1 MTITAEEPQAAEIA
15 KDKIDDEKD
24 EKDELKHAL
33 EHDDKKTPNEDEQ
46 KALNDAKK
54 LEEENA
60 AKKSEEELKKI
71 EDAKLARQTP
81 DELSEL
87 RQITREQRRALQ
99 VQEDKYNDLIKR
111 MKEADIHGEDK
122 ADPNVEMLHQMRS
135 MQLDNL
141 IAVMEVNP
149 KYEDVK
155 EVCSAANFGDL
166 VDALANAVQAKQGG
180 NIDDIVKEIE
190 SDIWKLP
197 NPYAFIYEQVKAHHP
212 KYVKSNTDDKGKNG
226 EKGGKDKKKDIP
238 KVPPSINDTL
248 GGSDK
253 GMTGWTA
260 ARIDALDEKELD
272 NVPKDIYAKYLRN
285 KLD

>member
-1 MTITAEEPQAAEIA
+1 MTITAEESQATEIA

-87 RQITREQRRALQ
+87 RQITREQKRALQ
-99 VQEDKYNDLIKR
+99 AQEDKYNDLIKR
-111 MKEADIHGEDK
+111 MKEADILGEDK

-155 EVCSAANFGDL
+155 EVCSDANFGDL

-212 KYVKSNTDDKGKNG
+212 KYVKSNTD

-248 GGSDK
+248 GGGDK

-272 NVPKDIYAKYLRN
+272 NVPKDIYAKYLHN
-285 KLD
+285 ELN

>member
-1 MTITAEEPQAAEIA
+1 MTTTAEELQVAESA
-15 KDKIDDEKD
+15 KDAKDEIDD

-33 EHDDKKTPNEDEQ
+33 EHDDKKTPNDD
-46 KALNDAKK
+46 KKTPNDAKK

-71 EDAKLARQTP
+71 EAAKLARQTP

-87 RQITREQRRALQ
+87 RQITREQKRALQ
-99 VQEDKYNDLIKR
+99 AQEDKYNDLIKR
-111 MKEADIHGEDK
+111 MKEADILGEDK

-155 EVCSAANFGDL
+155 EVCSDANFGDL

-272 NVPKDIYAKYLRN
+272 NVPKNIYTKYLRN
-285 KLD
+285 ELD

>member
-87 RQITREQRRALQ
+87 RQITREQKRTLQ
-99 VQEDKYNDLIKR
+99 AQEDKYNDLIKR
-111 MKEADIHGEDK
+111 MKEADILGEDK

-212 KYVKSNTDDKGKNG
+212 KYVKSNTD

-248 GGSDK
+248 GGGDK

-272 NVPKDIYAKYLRN
+272 NVPKDIYAKYLHN
-285 KLD
+285 ELN

>member
-1 MTITAEEPQAAEIA
+1 MTIMAEEPQTAEIA

-111 MKEADIHGEDK
+111 MKEADILGEDK
-122 ADPNVEMLHQMRS
+122 TDPNVEMLHQMRS

-155 EVCSAANFGDL
+155 EVCSDANFGDL

-212 KYVKSNTDDKGKNG
+212 KYVKSNTDNKGKND
-226 EKGGKDKKKDIP
+226 EKGGKGKKKDIP

-248 GGSDK
+248 GGGDK

-260 ARIDALDEKELD
+260 ARIDALDERELD
-272 NVPKDIYAKYLRN
+272 NVPKDIYAKYLHN
-285 KLD
+285 ELD

>member
-1 MTITAEEPQAAEIA
+1 MTIAAEEPQAAESA
-15 KDKIDDEKD
+15 KDAKDEIDD

-33 EHDDKKTPNEDEQ
+33 EHDDKKTPNENEQ
-46 KALNDAKK
+46 KAPNDAKK

-71 EDAKLARQTP
+71 EAAKLARQTP

-87 RQITREQRRALQ
+87 RQITREQKRALQ

-111 MKEADIHGEDK
+111 MKEADILGEDK

-248 GGSDK
+248 GGGDK

-260 ARIDALDEKELD
+260 ARIDALEEKELD

-285 KLD
+285 ELN